1 MWKLF
6 CLAILAGLA
15 ACASTGP
22 SKSTSEP
29 SDWSAYRAQVLEE
42 RNRGQVSPVEAQE
55 RIKTRYEDIYGI
67 DPNMEG
73 AFAYG
78 LKLYEAAD
86 AGDLSINEA
95 DKLAQERIDDALA
108 HRDSSA
114 TLYVFPPEASD

>member
-15 ACASTGP
+15 ACASTVP

-29 SDWSAYRAQVLEE
+29 SDWSGYRAQVLEE

-86 AGDLSINEA
+86 AGDLSMNEA

-114 TLYVFPPEASD
+114 TLYVFPPEGSD